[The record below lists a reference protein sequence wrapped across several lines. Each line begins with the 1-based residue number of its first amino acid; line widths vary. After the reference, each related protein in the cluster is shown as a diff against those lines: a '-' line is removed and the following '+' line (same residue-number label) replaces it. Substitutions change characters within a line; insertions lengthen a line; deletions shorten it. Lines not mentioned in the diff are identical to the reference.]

1 MFFPFLALAD
11 TSHFSPLFTGMPYSQ
26 KTRAYVKAA
35 YGSRRQYRKMHAG
48 RRAPGSRISSRG
60 VGGATQSIGRMSAP
74 APEVK
79 TLDLPLSTA
88 LNPAGTAVIGNQ
100 WNFLNR
106 TSVSNVPNTQTDLFS
121 QIGQGASPQG
131 RNGRKVKVVGVVFR
145 ASVAAGGA
153 PFTIDFILDKQ
164 PNGACPTQQTIY
176 NTNERISLPNASF
189 NQRFKWLKRCE
200 HTSMTDTE
208 EVTVNCEFKPNC
220 YVTFDASNGNI
231 TDIETN
237 NLLCLFTTPAAS
249 ASVSGYVRVL
259 YVDA

>member
-1 MFFPFLALAD
+1 
-11 TSHFSPLFTGMPYSQ
+11 MPYAK
-26 KTRAYVKAA
+26 KTRAYIKAA

-48 RRAPGSRISSRG
+48 RGGVGSRISSRG
-60 VGGATQSIGRMSAP
+60 VGGATQSIGRMAAP

-79 TLDLPLSTA
+79 TLDLPLNT
-88 LNPAGTAVIGNQ
+88 GTASVIGNQ

-106 TSVSNVPNTQTDLFS
+106 TSVSGVPNSQTDLFS
-121 QIGQGASPQG
+121 QIGQGASPSG

-208 EVTVNCEFKPNC
+208 EVTINCEFKPNC
-220 YVTFDASNGNI
+220 YVTYDASNGNI

-237 NLLCLFTTPAAS
+237 NLLVLYTCPAATT
-249 ASVSGYVRVL
+249 SVSGYVRIL